1 MLAPKARDAP
11 RLSNVDL
18 NLFLV
23 LDTVLGEGSV
33 TRAARKLSV
42 TQSAVSNALAR
53 LRELLGDPLLVRNGR
68 GLVPTP
74 RALELAPMMRRA
86 LADFRAMVDGSD
98 FVPSRSTRR
107 FTLAWSDAQTIAHL
121 PSLLPLFEKNLP
133 NATLRIVTV
142 DFLLATN
149 GLAAGEVDVAVGP
162 EQAAYPPLLFESMY
176 AERVVLAAR
185 RDHAKVVGCLLREQF
200 EEVEFVDIQLALGQG
215 GVGNLLMTELL
226 ARHGLSW
233 RVGMVAPDFTTAAH
247 AAAVS
252 EYVVGLP
259 ERAARAFCEFLP
271 LTLVDLPSFLNQPSM
286 NLALIWHPRTDEDAG
301 ARYFRRLVME
311 ACRES
316 APDAKTRT
324 LDDPS
329 PPRAIHPRAS
339 RKPRAPSSA
348 G

>member
-1 MLAPKARDAP
+1 MLSSTNRGTPQ
-11 RLSNVDL
+11 LSNVDL

-23 LDTVLGEGSV
+23 LDTVLAEGSV

-53 LRELLGDPLLVRNGR
+53 LRDLLGDPLLVRNGR

-74 RALELAPMMRRA
+74 RAMELAPLMRRA
-86 LADFRAMVDGSD
+86 LSDFRAVVDGAD
-98 FVPSRSTRR
+98 FVPAKSTRR

-121 PSLLPLFEKNLP
+121 PDLLPSFEKNLP

-142 DFLLATN
+142 DFLIASN
-149 GLAAGEVDVAVGP
+149 GLAMGEVDVAVGP
-162 EQAAYPPLLFESMY
+162 EQAAYPPLLHEVMY
-176 AERVVLAAR
+176 AEGIVLAAR

-233 RVGMVAPDFTTAAH
+233 RVGMVVPEFTAAAH

-252 EYVVGLP
+252 DYVVGLP
-259 ERAARAFCEFLP
+259 ARAARAFCEFLP
-271 LTLVDLPSFLNQPSM
+271 LQLIELPSFLNQPTM
-286 NLALIWHPRTDEDAG
+286 NMALIWHPRTDEDAG

-311 ACRES
+311 ACRGPERAPS
-316 APDAKTRT
+316 ART
-324 LDDPS
+324 LNDPR
-329 PPRAIHPRAS
+329 PPRAMRAS
-339 RKPRAPSSA
+339 LSSKTSRP
-348 G
+348 